1 MGSTRRDFLKLAGA
15 AASGI
20 PFIPILARASRGAS
34 PAPGEALPGLF
45 FDREDLPRIRR
56 AVAHPHLAPW
66 WQSITKAD
74 IAADAKFIRAEAR
87 LNDHSKDMLL
97 VRQILERTSFV
108 WAVTGD
114 AAQLDVARRAVDK
127 ILEYPRWDYFLEGG
141 EDVIGLQR
149 APEAT
154 IAMACAS
161 EWLAGA
167 LPRETIAEIEKQIA
181 EKGAPAC
188 YRTLYGMK
196 YPDRVRG
203 WSFDPSDDY
212 PFHVDMARWP
222 LILNSTNLKA
232 IPIAGLG
239 VAGCLLKGK
248 HPQAD
253 RWIDMAEQSARA
265 FSVMYG
271 PDGAYDEGVGYWAY
285 TSTHMALLAEVFR
298 RRLGKDITGIIN
310 NSGTVRY
317 GLRMWM
323 PTVARPNDCV
333 NFSDAWEIGDVAVAA
348 WTARRFNDRIAQFMA
363 TRVGQM
369 TSPWSA
375 IWLDTSFDA
384 VEPGSDLEDVRFSN
398 DWVVSRSGWSATDG
412 VVALRSGGPANHEH
426 ADRNSVVFSAH
437 GERIYHDP
445 FHAAYPRTDPMWIL
459 RLTASHTAVLIDGKG
474 HQYHDGREGTNASLA
489 ESHVV
494 AYSAEARATV
504 VTSDATAAY
513 RLVNPGVALV
523 TRTLVFVK
531 PDVVVILDRVKL
543 TGTPLP
549 VQARFQVDNADGK
562 GTVAAEGDAFVI
574 RRPLAT
580 ARTLARAAGRLA
592 VRTGTLGVPASDGVF
607 PYAEV
612 ESAPALDHEIL
623 TVCAAAGAG
632 QVETPAGCEKEGT
645 HWRIALERRGLTV
658 DIDVAPGVP
667 VVTVR

>member
-1 MGSTRRDFLKLAGA
+1 MNRTRRDFLKLAGA

-20 PFIPILARASRGAS
+20 PLIPLITRASGSIAPR
-34 PAPGEALPGLF
+34 PGESVPGLF
-45 FDREDLPRIRR
+45 FDRGDIPRIRR
-56 AVAHPHLAPW
+56 AVAHPHIAPW

-74 IAADAKFIRAEAR
+74 LAADANFIRNEAR
-87 LNDHSKDMLL
+87 LNDHSKDMLR

-108 WAVTGD
+108 YALTGD
-114 AAQLDVARRAVDK
+114 RAQLDVARRAVDK
-127 ILEYPRWDYFLEGG
+127 MLEYTRWDYFLEGG

-154 IAMACAS
+154 IAMSCAS
-161 EWLAGA
+161 EWMADA
-167 LPRETIAEIEKQIA
+167 LPSETIREIEKQVA

-203 WSFDPSDDY
+203 WGFDPSDDY

-239 VAGCLLKGK
+239 IAGCLLKGK

-271 PDGAYDEGVGYWAY
+271 PDGAYDEGVGYWGY

-298 RRLGKDITGIIN
+298 RRLGKDITRIIN
-310 NSGTVRY
+310 YPGTVRY

-323 PTVARPNDCV
+323 PTAARPNDCV

-348 WTARRFNDRIAQFMA
+348 WTAARFNDGVAQYVA

-375 IWLDTSFDA
+375 IWLDPSAPAAD
-384 VEPGSDLEDVRFSN
+384 PGKDLEDVRFSN
-398 DWVVSRSGWSATDG
+398 DWVVSRSGWGAMDG
-412 VVALRSGGPANHEH
+412 CVGLRSGGPANHEH
-426 ADRNSVVFSAH
+426 ADRNSVVFKAH

-445 FHAAYPRTDPMWIL
+445 FHAAYPHSDPMWIL

-474 HQYHDGREGTNASLA
+474 HQYHDGREGTNASFA
-489 ESHVV
+489 ESHVT
-494 AYSAEARATV
+494 AYRADERAMV

-513 RLVNPGVALV
+513 RLVNNNVALV
-523 TRTLVFVK
+523 TRTLVYLK
-531 PDVVVILDRVKL
+531 PDVLLAVDRVRL

-562 GTVAAEGDAFVI
+562 GSVTAEADAFVV
-574 RRPLAT
+574 RRPLAV
-580 ARTLARAAGRLA
+580 AHTLARAAGQVT
-592 VRTGTLGVPASDGVF
+592 VRTGTLGVPASNGTF

-612 ESAPALDHEIL
+612 ESAPALEHTIL
-623 TVCAAAGAG
+623 TLCSVRGADQPEAAARCTGEGVRWQISAG
-632 QVETPAGCEKEGT
+632 STPAT
-645 HWRIALERRGLTV
+645 
-658 DIDVAPGVP
+658 IDVDAAGDIPT
-667 VVTVR
+667 VTIR